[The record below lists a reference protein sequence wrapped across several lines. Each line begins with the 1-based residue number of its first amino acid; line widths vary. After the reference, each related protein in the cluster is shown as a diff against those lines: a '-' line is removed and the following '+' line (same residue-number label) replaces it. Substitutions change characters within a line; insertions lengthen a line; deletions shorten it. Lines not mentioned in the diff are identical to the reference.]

1 MSDKTA
7 LQNALLEKHE
17 NISGRVDHYLALL
30 DSIDKKLVLL
40 EVLKYADEKALQLIS
55 DET

>member
-1 MSDKTA
+1 MSDKAA
-7 LQNALLEKHE
+7 LQNALKERHE
-17 NISGRVDHYLALL
+17 NISGRVDQYIALL

-55 DET
+55 DES